1 LEREG
6 KKFYAQYK
14 NKLSKI
20 YFLTDLNIY
29 FSIFK
34 IKIIQKGIKMLKE
47 FHITIIPYPPTPKE
61 LNINKEIN
69 LVKTAILYA
78 DKVLLISIIPMMLSS
93 MLYLI
98 EQCGKEREMKQTI
111 ENIKS
116 DKVRGLLLTGNE
128 KNELELKLG
137 KIQEYLKNNRINF
150 KNISKEGFNKALRKL
165 YGASDSAFKEI
176 VFETGIYKLDPLI
189 ESGLLDIYTF
199 GKSRILEETYPL
211 LDENI
216 LNLVKAK
223 INDEKLNILDVDLEK
238 IKQIGFVF
246 NIFQKL
252 PNFENATID
261 EILDIR
267 KTLGKPLIRFR
278 SAIIEISDCIRYRPW
293 DKGFY
298 YDVEKLFNKKI
309 EPALLEIDEEC
320 KSNRYLSK
328 LLYTATKSS
337 WEIPAGLGVIISKL
351 AEVSNISATAIGLA
365 IGAGTVAYKTLH
377 EWKEKTKEIER
388 NQIYFYYKTGKM
400 LKK

>member
-1 LEREG
+1 MEREG
-6 KKFYAQYK
+6 KIFYAQYK
-14 NKLSKI
+14 NKLSKN
-20 YFLTDLNIY
+20 YFLKDLNIH
-29 FSIFK
+29 FSVFK
-34 IKIIQKGIKMLKE
+34 IKIIQKEIKMLKE

-98 EQCGKEREMKQTI
+98 EQCGKERKIKQTI
-111 ENIKS
+111 ENIKL
-116 DKVRGLLLTGNE
+116 DKVRELLFAGKEINE
-128 KNELELKLG
+128 SKLKLG
-137 KIQEYLKNNRINF
+137 GIQEYLRNNKINF
-150 KNISKEGFNKALRKL
+150 RNISKGGFNKSLRRL

-176 VFETGIYKLDPLI
+176 VSETGIYKLDPLI
-189 ESGLLDIYTF
+189 ESGFLDIYTF

-216 LNLVKAK
+216 LDLVKAK
-223 INDEKLNILDVDLEK
+223 INDEKLNISDVDLEK

-252 PNFENATID
+252 PNFENATFD

-328 LLYTATKSS
+328 LLYTATKTT
-337 WEIPAGLGVIISKL
+337 WEIPATLGVAISKL
-351 AEVSNISATAIGLA
+351 AEVSNISATAIGMT
-365 IGAGTVAYKTLH
+365 IGAGTVACNALY
-377 EWKEKTKEIER
+377 EWKEKTKEIEK
-388 NQIYFYYKTGKM
+388 NQMFFYYKARK
-400 LKK
+400 LLNK

>member
-1 LEREG
+1 MEREG
-6 KKFYAQYK
+6 KKFCAQYK

-34 IKIIQKGIKMLKE
+34 IKIIQKEIKMLKE

-69 LVKTAILYA
+69 LIKTAILYG
-78 DKVLLISIIPMMLSS
+78 DKVLLISVVPIMFSS
-93 MLYLI
+93 ALYLI
-98 EQCGKEREMKQTI
+98 GQCGKEREIKQTI

-116 DKVRGLLLTGNE
+116 DKVRELLFAGKE
-128 KNELELKLG
+128 KNESKLKLG
-137 KIQEYLKNNRINF
+137 EIQEYLKNNKINF
-150 KNISKEGFNKALRKL
+150 KNISKEGFNKSIRRL
-165 YGASDSAFKEI
+165 YGASDSAIKEI
-176 VFETGIYKLDPLI
+176 VSETGIYKLDPLI
-189 ESGLLDIYTF
+189 ESGLLNIYTF

-211 LDENI
+211 FDENV
-216 LNLVKAK
+216 LNLVKVK
-223 INDEKLNILDVDLEK
+223 IKEGKLEISDVDSEK

-246 NIFQKL
+246 NIFQRL

-267 KTLGKPLIRFR
+267 KILNKPLIRFR
-278 SAIIEISDCIRYRPW
+278 SAIIRLSDDIKYKPW
-293 DKGFY
+293 DENFY
-298 YDVEKLFNKKI
+298 YDIDKLFIKNI
-309 EPALLEIDEEC
+309 EPALLEIEEEC
-320 KSNRYLSK
+320 KSNKYLSK

-365 IGAGTVAYKTLH
+365 IGAGTVACNALN

-388 NQIYFYYKTGKM
+388 NQIYFYYKAREI

>member
-1 LEREG
+1 M
-6 KKFYAQYK
+6 
-14 NKLSKI
+14 S
-20 YFLTDLNIY
+20 
-29 FSIFK
+29 
-34 IKIIQKGIKMLKE
+34 KE

-69 LVKTAILYA
+69 LIKTAILYG
-78 DKVLLISIIPMMLSS
+78 DKVLLISVIPIMFSS
-93 MLYLI
+93 VLYLI
-98 EQCGKEREMKQTI
+98 GQCGKEREMKQTI

-116 DKVRGLLLTGNE
+116 DKVRELLFAGKE
-128 KNELELKLG
+128 KNESKLKLG
-137 KIQEYLKNNRINF
+137 EIQEYLKNNRINF
-150 KNISKEGFNKALRKL
+150 KNISKEGFNKSIRRL
-165 YGASDSAFKEI
+165 YGASDSAIKEI
-176 VFETGIYKLDPLI
+176 VSETGIYKLDPLI

-216 LNLVKAK
+216 LDLVKVK
-223 INDEKLNILDVDLEK
+223 INDEKLNISDVDLEK

-252 PNFENATID
+252 PNFEDATID

-278 SAIIEISDCIRYRPW
+278 SAIIEISDCIRYKPW
-293 DKGFY
+293 DKNFY
-298 YDVEKLFNKKI
+298 YDIDKLFYQKI
-309 EPALLEIDEEC
+309 EPTVLEIEEEC
-320 KSNRYLSK
+320 KANKYLSK
-328 LLYTATKSS
+328 LLYTATKSA
-337 WEIPAGLGVIISKL
+337 WGIPAGLGVIISKL

-365 IGAGTVAYKTLH
+365 IGAGTVACSALN

-388 NQIYFYYKTGKM
+388 NQIYFYYKAGKM